1 MKKLSIRSLLI
12 VVLAL
17 VLVFSLV
24 ACGDKDKGGNNGGNN
39 TPPTPPDTTANVK
52 NYFNTLW
59 EKSTGIGGEK
69 IGANDDLK
77 VSLGLTV
84 ALDFADSNGSVKDSI
99 DLGILLD
106 VVLDRSSG
114 TDKSTNTA
122 IKAKFYDP
130 TSGEN
135 WFSAYYFFNDVDNLY
150 IDYAGQHVQIPFSY
164 LNDTYNKNFY
174 NFVFNDKVIKDKV
187 DDKGQVTK
195 EGKTI
200 AQIITALTENMG
212 SSWDLNVL
220 IGDVLKVFDI
230 DIKSAKDTISGVLEM
245 IGIKADDAFDA
256 QGNIN
261 IKNILT
267 NDTVAEFFVNDET
280 TTTTENGVT
289 TYVTKL
295 APSVLDMLSMVGGS
309 LPESLKGLLDVIDGL
324 DLALEFTTKNDAIDS
339 FTIRAGLPAIE
350 GENANVVDVHP
361 VVAITITDLDFAKAS
376 KGEIENSMATAKSNY
391 TQDVVLD
398 AEVAIDLKGITL
410 NALAFDKEGYARFSK
425 VNTAIGGGLDN
436 IVLDGTLALT
446 LNGKLDLK
454 NKENNGTVANAAL
467 TYKGV
472 NIVEAS
478 FVNGTLAVKVNQEAK
493 IGDVK
498 ILDTLVRLFG
508 DYAYSFVKTTFFKGN
523 AEDAALKAFATK
535 FFGCDIEA
543 ELAKDP
549 QERVVPLN
557 ESFQGAVWN
566 GIDVPQLVQGLIK
579 QVLNKLFPPKTDG
592 NAGTAVATDPI
603 ITKVADT
610 VVAALPLIKSTK
622 GKLVVATN
630 DNKAFKGNYATVGN
644 AVTTIGKIWW
654 VKDAKPFTETLI
666 TNDKDGWL
674 PVFANALKVA
684 GTTYGDKA
692 DAEKVKTFLNEMFAC
707 TAEVTLDIS
716 EANGVELG
724 VKADV
729 NASAGVTV
737 SVKLGAKAY
746 DSTQYTNL
754 APAVETDG
762 WFVYTF
768 AA

>member
-69 IGANDDLK
+69 IGETDDLK

-106 VVLDRSSG
+106 VVLDRSSK
-114 TDKSTNTA
+114 DSSTNTA

-135 WFSAYYFFNDVDNLY
+135 WFSAYYFFNDVDNIY

-220 IGDVLKVFDI
+220 IGDVLKVFD
-230 DIKSAKDTISGVLEM
+230 
-245 IGIKADDAFDA
+245 A

-295 APSVLDMLSMVGGS
+295 APSVLDMLSMLGGS
-309 LPESLKGLLDVIDGL
+309 LPKGLLDVIDGL

-592 NAGTAVATDPI
+592 NAGTAVATDSI

-654 VKDAKPFTETLI
+654 VKDAKPFTDTLI
-666 TNDKDGWL
+666 ENDKGGWL

-716 EANGVELG
+716 EANGFELG

-729 NASAGVTV
+729 NASAGVGV

-746 DSTQYTNL
+746 DATQYTNL
-754 APAVETDG
+754 APDVETDG